1 MYSSRQSNQFDRQNE
16 TFFYYSVPKLM
27 NNFNTF
33 KNYYKVVIL
42 TLFVALY
49 LGLGAFDPALAK
61 GKTTNMQH
69 GKGEALRGL
78 LESLQQQGVPVVVGK
93 KQRVKAAT
101 THRNRLKTIA
111 KKMAGINHSMK
122 PKQ

>member
-1 MYSSRQSNQFDRQNE
+1 MSDRL
-16 TFFYYSVPKLM
+16 KA
-27 NNFNTF
+27 
-33 KNYYKVVIL
+33 
-42 TLFVALY
+42 FVFSISLALSM
-49 LGLGAFDPALAK
+49 GLSAFDPALAK
-61 GKTTNMQH
+61 GKTANRQH

-111 KKMAGINHSMK
+111 KKMAGINHSMR